1 MKQQPLIGFLL
12 SSVAV
17 LMWGTIPIILQPVLT
32 KMNVETVVWYR
43 FTIAAIGVLFILSY
57 TKKLPHI
64 STFNRRHMGLF
75 GLAIIGLSANFVLY
89 NLTLKYI
96 PASTSQI
103 LSPLSSFFM
112 LICGVFIFKE
122 TIQRHQKWGIAI
134 FLIGLP
140 LFFNKNLSEFTYVN
154 EHSIGIFFN
163 VSSSLV
169 WVAYSVS
176 QKFLLKDF
184 SSQQILFIIYAGC
197 AMIFTPIADI
207 SQITQLSTPMI
218 FCLLYAC
225 IATVAA
231 FGCYAEALNH
241 WEVSK
246 VSMVLPTIP
255 LVTIA
260 FSYLLAFMS
269 PNYFAMPNLNM
280 MSFYG
285 AGIVVLGAFV
295 AIAGNKLNV
304 LRRRKDVR
312 LNI

>member
-1 MKQQPLIGFLL
+1 MKQQFLIGFLL
-12 SSVAV
+12 SFIAV

-32 KMNVETVVWYR
+32 KMEVETVVWYR
-43 FTIAAIGVLFILSY
+43 FSIAAIMIFSMLSY
-57 TKKLPHI
+57 TKKLPNITRLSRKHI
-64 STFNRRHMGLF
+64 GLF

-122 TIQRHQKWGIAI
+122 AIQHHQKCGIAI

-154 EHSIGIFFN
+154 NHSIGIFFN
-163 VSSSLV
+163 ISSSLV
-169 WVAYSVS
+169 WVTYSVS

-184 SSQQILFIIYAGC
+184 SSQQILFIIYTGC
-197 AMIFTPIADI
+197 AIIFTPIADI
-207 SQITQLSTPMI
+207 TQITQLSTSMI

-231 FGCYAEALNH
+231 FGCYAEALNY
-241 WEVSK
+241 WEVSR
-246 VSMVLPTIP
+246 VSMVLPIIP
-255 LVTIA
+255 LVTIV
-260 FSYLLAFMS
+260 FSYLLATIS
-269 PNYFAMPNLNM
+269 PNYFVMPNLNIL
-280 MSFYG
+280 SFYG
-285 AGIVVLGAFV
+285 AGLVVLGAFV
-295 AIAGNKLNV
+295 AIAGNKLRV
-304 LRRRKDVR
+304 IRKR
-312 LNI
+312 KSSI